1 MPTNNRRRII
11 ITALC
16 SALLL
21 LLPAT
26 TTTTTHAQTNV
37 CEPPATGA
45 PIIFDGSG
53 LTQTAPF
60 TLEGGAYTL
69 DWSVTPQKYVSMNLV
84 SVDDTIGFGDLL
96 VNTSTLAGGRTH
108 VYAVKRGTYYLK
120 VSTQS
125 KWTATLTPS

>member
-11 ITALC
+11 LTALC
-16 SALLL
+16 AMLM
-21 LLPAT
+21 LLPVPLHA
-26 TTTTTHAQTNV
+26 HAQTNV

-45 PIIFDGSG
+45 PIVFDGSG

-84 SVDDTIGFGDLL
+84 SVDDTVGFGELL

-108 VYAVKRGTYYLK
+108 IYSVKRGTYYLK
-120 VSTQS
+120 VSTQV